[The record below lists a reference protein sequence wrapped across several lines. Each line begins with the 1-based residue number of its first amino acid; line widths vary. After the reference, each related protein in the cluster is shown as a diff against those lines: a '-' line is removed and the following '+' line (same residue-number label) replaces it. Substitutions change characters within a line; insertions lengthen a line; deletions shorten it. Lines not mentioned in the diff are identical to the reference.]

1 MMNRFLTMAVA
12 AGIGI
17 AGARGASARASRD
30 TLEAGFRAPPDAT
43 KPWCYWYWISD
54 NISKEGITRDLEAM
68 RRAGIGEALI
78 GNIYLDNTKIGDVK
92 ALSEPWWG
100 MVEHAIR
107 EGGRIGV
114 DIGLFNCPGWS
125 QSGGPWIDA
134 TQTMRHVAI
143 SETRVKGGAPVVV
156 ALPVPK
162 QPFQDLAVLAF
173 PAPAQDQ
180 DTIGTRAVAI
190 RCEPALA
197 DAARLVDGRL
207 DTACDFPAAAAA
219 ETPFVVDLET
229 KDRFIA
235 RSLVLHPA
243 PQAFVVRCELQARDE
258 AGTFHAVR
266 EAVIDRHNLKT
277 HVGFQPSGPV
287 AVGFPAVTSTQ
298 FRLVFTGL
306 RNAGGLGEIE
316 LSGAPRIESYVEK
329 QLAKMFQDPLPPPD
343 HYLWPR
349 PADATSA
356 DGAVA
361 PEGVV
366 NLSDRMGSDG
376 TLRWNPARGDW
387 VVLRVGLSPTG
398 ARNAPASP
406 EGEGYEVDKM
416 NRAWT
421 EHHFRAFIGR
431 VLERMPADER
441 RAFRHVVADSY
452 EMGSQNWTD
461 GLAADFRARYGYDP
475 MPWLPA
481 LTGRVVGDPD
491 RSDRFLWDLR
501 RLVADRISRDY
512 VGGMRDAC
520 ERSGLR
526 LWLENY
532 GHWGFPGEFLQ
543 YGGASHDLGGEFWAT
558 GDLGAIE
565 LRAAASAA
573 HIYGKPRVSAEAFTS
588 ALRFESTPG
597 SLKRRGDWALT
608 EGINHWVF
616 HVYIHQPW
624 EDRLPGVNA
633 WFSTEFNRHN
643 PWFEA
648 GRAWIDYYRRC
659 CFLLQEGRAVA
670 DVAYFIGEDTPRM
683 TGQRDPPLPPGHDF
697 DFVNADVILDRMR
710 VRDGR
715 FTLPSGASYRVLVL
729 PDRDTMRPA
738 TLRKIRDLVAAGG
751 AIVGRPPSRS
761 PSMEGFPACD
771 AEVAKLA
778 AEVWGAEEVASGECQ
793 VAAPSR
799 DQASSVTPDTRHPAP
814 PPSLAHRPSPPVR
827 SFGRGRVFAPAAGLR
842 GALDAL
848 GMPEDVADAGGLLWV
863 HRSSP
868 DAEIYFVCNPGLGPI
883 RAAPRFRV
891 GARAPE
897 LWDPVSGRTTRAACF
912 EATDAGTRVA
922 LDIEPGGSLFV
933 VFREPA
939 RGVTAVTQIARD
951 GEVLATIVP
960 KAAAPGAAAAPPAP
974 GTFTIAGWLRP
985 EADVDLPQEADAGVC
1000 LNATRNE
1007 AVAPLHGNSV
1017 FPGGGHAGAG
1027 ISAGRNGVVVLE
1039 HSSNYYAP
1047 ILVHA
1052 APLTN
1057 WTHVTVVYRGGRPEL
1072 FLDGRSVRTG
1082 LQSRYTVHSSL
1093 VGGRDGGGGAFRGEK
1108 AGIESVERA
1117 LSGGEIAAL
1126 AKSKP
1131 RAAGLA
1137 PIVVARE
1144 ASGGI
1149 EARIAEAGRYTVTLD
1164 GGRLVF
1170 IDARD
1175 LPAPQEIAGPWEVAF
1190 PPKMDVP
1197 ARLPLDR
1204 LVALD
1209 QHPDEAVKHFSGT
1222 ATYRKVF
1229 DLPAEVG
1236 GRKSEVGSR
1245 NPSASDLRPLSSDL
1259 RSSVVLD
1266 LGRVESMAEVIVN
1279 GRNLGVLWKPPFV
1292 VDVTEA
1298 VQPGRNTLEV
1308 RVTGTWRNRLIGD
1321 AKHPDGFPGGAKPP
1335 QFKPFVTADAKLGA
1349 RAPLAPYGL
1358 LGPVRLQPVR
1368 PVRVE

>member
-1 MMNRFLTMAVA
+1 MTQRILMLVA
-12 AGIGI
+12 AVGIGV
-17 AGARGASARASRD
+17 AGAQGAATRGSLDA
-30 TLEAGFRAPPDAT
+30 LETGFQTPPDST

-78 GNIYLDNTKIGDVK
+78 GNIFLDNTKIGGVK

-100 MVEHAIR
+100 MIEHAIR

-134 TQTMRHVAI
+134 TQTMRHIAI
-143 SETRVKGGAPVVV
+143 SETRVKGGAPVAVT
-156 ALPVPK
+156 LPVPK

-173 PAPAQDQ
+173 PAPLLDT
-180 DTIGTRAVAI
+180 DTIGAREVTI
-190 RCEPALA
+190 RCEPAIP
-197 DAARLVDGRL
+197 DAVRLIDGRP
-207 DTACDFPAAAAA
+207 DTAVDFPAGAAAQ
-219 ETPFVVDLET
+219 TPLVVDLEA
-229 KDRFIA
+229 KDPFIA

-243 PQAFVVRCELQARDE
+243 PKGFIVQCELQAKDA
-258 AGTFHAVR
+258 AGAFKPVR
-266 EAVIDRHNLKT
+266 QVTVDRHNIKS

-287 AVGFPAVTSTQ
+287 AVAFPAVTSRT

-306 RNAGGLGEIE
+306 RHAGGLGEIE
-316 LSGAPRIESYVEK
+316 LAGAPRIEHYVEK
-329 QLAKMFQDPLPPPD
+329 QLAKMFQDPLPPAD
-343 HYLWPR
+343 YYLWPR
-349 PADATSA
+349 PACADSA

-361 PEGVV
+361 PEGVL

-376 TLRWNPARGDW
+376 TLRWDAPHGDW
-387 VVLRVGLSPTG
+387 VVLRTGLSPTG

-406 EGEGYEVDKM
+406 EGVGYEVDKM

-421 EHHFRAFIGR
+421 EHHFRAYIGR
-431 VLERMPADER
+431 VLDRMPAADR
-441 RAFRHVVADSY
+441 KAFKHVVADSY
-452 EMGSQNWTD
+452 EMGSQNWTE

-475 MPWLPA
+475 LPWLPA
-481 LTGRVVGDPD
+481 LTGRVVGSPD

-512 VGGMRDAC
+512 VGGLRDAC
-520 ERSGLR
+520 ERNGLR

-588 ALRFESTPG
+588 ALRFESTPW

-608 EGINHWVF
+608 EGINHWVL

-624 EDRLPGVNA
+624 EDRIPGVNA

-643 PWFEA
+643 TWYDA
-648 GRAWIDYYRRC
+648 GRGWIDYYRRC
-659 CFLLQEGRAVA
+659 CFLLQQGRHVA

-683 TGQRDPPLPPGHDF
+683 TGQRDPPLPAGHDF
-697 DFVNADVILDRMR
+697 DFVNADVILDRMK

-715 FTLPSGASYRVLVL
+715 FVLPSGASYRVLVL

-738 TLRKIRDLVAAGG
+738 VMKKIRDLVADGG

-778 AEVWGAEEVASGECQ
+778 AEVWGAEQTEGRKDGTTEDRRDAS
-793 VAAPSR
+793 
-799 DQASSVTPDTRHPAP
+799 PAP
-814 PPSLAHRPSPPVR
+814 RPPPPVR
-827 SFGRGRVFAPAAGLR
+827 SFGRGRVFAPAGLR
-842 GALDAL
+842 EVLDAVET
-848 GMPEDVADAGGLLWV
+848 PADVADAGGLLWT
-863 HRSSP
+863 HRSAP
-868 DAEIYFVCNPGLGPI
+868 GAEIYFVCNTGPGPV

-897 LWDPVSGRTTRAACF
+897 LWDPVSGRIVRPACF
-912 EATDAGTRVA
+912 EASDAGTRVA
-922 LDIEPGGSLFV
+922 LDVEPGGSLFV

-939 RGVTAVTQIARD
+939 RGVPAVAGVLRD
-951 GEVLATIVP
+951 GELLATVAP
-960 KAAAPGAAAAPPAP
+960 KAVPAGDAGAAPAA

-985 EADVDLPQEADAGVC
+985 EADIDLPKEADAGVC
-1000 LNATRNE
+1000 LGAKRNE
-1007 AVAPLHGNSV
+1007 AVAPLHGDSV

-1039 HSSNYYAP
+1039 HSGNYYAP

-1057 WTHVTVVYRGGRPEL
+1057 WTHVAVVYRDGRPEL
-1072 FLDGRSVRTG
+1072 FLDGRRVHAG
-1082 LQSRYTVHSSL
+1082 LKSRYTVHSSL
-1093 VGGRDGGGGAFRGEK
+1093 AGGRDGGGGAFRGEK

-1117 LSGGEIAAL
+1117 LSAGEIVAL
-1126 AKSKP
+1126 ARSKP
-1131 RAAGLA
+1131 RSAGPA
-1137 PIVVARE
+1137 PMAIVRTDA
-1144 ASGGI
+1144 GGL
-1149 EARIAEAGRYTVTLD
+1149 EARIAEAGLYSVKRADGRTVS
-1164 GGRLVF
+1164 V
-1170 IDARD
+1170 DARD
-1175 LPAPQEIAGPWEVAF
+1175 LPAPEEIAGPWEVRF
-1190 PPKMDVP
+1190 PAKMDVP
-1197 ARLPLDR
+1197 ERITLDR
-1204 LVALD
+1204 LIALD

-1229 DLPAEVG
+1229 DLPAEIG
-1236 GRKSEVGSR
+1236 SRKSEVGGGHSPR
-1245 NPSASDLRPLSSDL
+1245 ADLRPLTSDL
-1259 RSSVVLD
+1259 SSSVFLD
-1266 LGRVESMAEVIVN
+1266 LGRVESMAEVVVN
-1279 GRNLGVLWKPPFV
+1279 GRTFGVLWKPPFV
-1292 VDVTEA
+1292 VDVTDA
-1298 VQPGRNTLEV
+1298 VQPGTNTLEV
-1308 RVTGTWRNRLIGD
+1308 RVTGTWRNRLVGD

-1335 QFKPFVTADAKLGA
+1335 QFKPFVTADPKLGA
-1349 RAPLAPYGL
+1349 NAPLAPYGL
-1358 LGPVRLQPVR
+1358 LGPVRLQPAR
-1368 PVRVE
+1368 RVAVE